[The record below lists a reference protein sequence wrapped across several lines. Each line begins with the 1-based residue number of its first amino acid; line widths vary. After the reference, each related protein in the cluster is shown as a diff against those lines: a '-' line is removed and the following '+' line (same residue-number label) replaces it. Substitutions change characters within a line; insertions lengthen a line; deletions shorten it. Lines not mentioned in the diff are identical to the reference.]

1 MLKSSQKDFIKRHIG
16 PSEVEQS
23 FMLKEL
29 GFKNL
34 DELIKKTVPEKILLK
49 EDLEIGEPHSEYEAL
64 RKLKEISKKNK
75 INSNFIGMGYYGT
88 FTPHVILRNILEN
101 PGWYTSYTP
110 YQPEVAQGRLEML
123 LNFQQMIIDFTG
135 MDIANASLLD
145 EGTAAAEAVG
155 LSYRVSKND
164 SNKVFVSKDCH
175 PQTIDVIKTRAEP
188 MGLEVIVGDE
198 YNDITEEIVC
208 GIIQYPGTLGDI
220 KDPSEAISKIHKNN
234 GKAVLICDLLALA
247 KLKTPAELG
256 ADIAVG
262 SSQRFGIPM
271 GYGGPHA
278 AFFATKDEYKRSM
291 PGRII
296 GVSVDRHG
304 NKAYRLALQTREQH
318 IRRDKATSN
327 ICTAQALLA
336 IVSAAYAIY
345 HGPDGIEKIANNTS
359 QLAKNFADKLKNSGY
374 ELYSEHFFDT
384 VTIKT
389 LDKTE
394 SIYKNALRENI
405 NIRKVNSEMLA
416 VSFDEKKNVYRA
428 NQLLK
433 VFNCSETIKE
443 EMNENLTNIPKN
455 LLRTSKF
462 LQHKVFNCSETIKEE
477 MNENLTNIPKNILRT
492 SKFLQHKVFN
502 SYHSETDMLRYL
514 KRLEDSDIALNRS
527 MIALGSCTMKLNA
540 VAEMIPVTWREF
552 SEPHPFAPLEQ
563 MEGYRTLFTDLKNW
577 LRSITGFSGV
587 SLQPNAGAQ
596 GEFAGLMVIRK
607 FHEKNGDTNRKV
619 CLIPSSAHGTNPASA
634 QMVGMKVVVVNCDK
648 HGNVDFE
655 DLKSKVETH
664 KDNLAALMV
673 TYPSTHG
680 VFEEKIV
687 EICELIHDNG
697 GQVYMDGANL
707 NALVGIAKPGKFG
720 PDVCHINLH
729 KTFCIPHGGGGPGMG
744 PIACKKHLEIFLPK
758 HAVIKDCG
766 PATGIGAISAA
777 PWGSSSILSISW
789 MYMKMMGSEGL
800 KKASQ
805 VAILNAN
812 YIAHK
817 LDEAFPILYK
827 GEHGNVAHE
836 CIIDIRQIKSETGI
850 TEEDIAKRLIDYG
863 FHAPTMS
870 WPVAGTMMIEPTE
883 SESLEEI
890 NRFCET
896 LKKIKEEID
905 KIKSGIFDKL
915 DNPLKNAP
923 HTHVELVS
931 NKWDHKYEREEAAY
945 PSEFLRT
952 FKYWPP
958 VARVDN
964 VYGDKNL
971 FCTCPS
977 MDEYKDTAA

>member
-34 DELIKKTVPEKILLK
+34 DELIKKTVPGKILLK

-455 LLRTSKF
+455 L
-462 LQHKVFNCSETIKEE
+462 
-477 MNENLTNIPKNILRT
+477 LRT

>member
-462 LQHKVFNCSETIKEE
+462 LQHKVFN
-477 MNENLTNIPKNILRT
+477 
-492 SKFLQHKVFN
+492 

-514 KRLEDSDIALNRS
+514 KRLEDCDIALNRS

-836 CIIDIRQIKSETGI
+836 CIIDIRKIKSETGI

-923 HTHVELVS
+923 HTHVELVA

>member
-443 EMNENLTNIPKN
+443 EMTENLTNIP
-455 LLRTSKF
+455 
-462 LQHKVFNCSETIKEE
+462 E
-477 MNENLTNIPKNILRT
+477 NILRT

-655 DLKSKVETH
+655 DLKNKVDIH
-664 KDNLAALMV
+664 KNNLAALMV

-923 HTHVELVS
+923 HTHVELVA